1 MSWALESQ
9 RKNYGKALVEL
20 GKRRKDVVVLDADLS
35 GSTRTVEFKTAYPD
49 RFFNCGIAEQNMMGT
64 AAGLAVC
71 GMTVFASTFAVFAT
85 GRAYD
90 QIRQSI
96 AYPNLNVKVVA
107 SHAGITVG
115 GDGASHQTMEDIA
128 LMNAIPNMTVIVPA
142 DGPETYNA
150 VLAAAE
156 HRGPVY
162 IRMGRSEVPVITPR
176 EAAFK
181 IGKATTLREGSDVA
195 LVGVGQMVAPC
206 LLAADALKAKGINAR
221 VINLSTIKPLDVGT
235 LERAAREC
243 GCVVT
248 AEEHNIVS
256 GVGTLVAAVLA
267 ERHPTPM
274 ERVAMQDVFGQ
285 SGESDELMKEYGL
298 SEKEVI
304 AAAIRVMERKK

>member
-1 MSWALESQ
+1 MSWTMESQ

-35 GSTRTVEFKTAYPD
+35 GSTRTVEFKAAYPD

-64 AAGLAVC
+64 AAGLAVG

-90 QIRQSI
+90 QVRQSI
-96 AYPNLNVKVVA
+96 AYPDLNVKIVA

-128 LMNAIPNMTVIVPA
+128 LMNTIPNMTVIVPA

-150 VLAAAE
+150 VLAVAE
-156 HRGPVY
+156 HRGPAYV
-162 IRMGRSEVPVITPR
+162 RMGRSEVPIITSR
-176 EAAFK
+176 DTEFK
-181 IGKATTLREGSDVA
+181 IGKASILRDGSDVA

-235 LERAAREC
+235 LEKSARDC

-256 GVGTLVAAVLA
+256 GVGTLVAAALA
-267 ERHPTPM
+267 ERYPTPM

-285 SGESDELMKEYGL
+285 SGESDELMREYGL

-304 AAAIRVMERKK
+304 AAAIKVTERKK

>member
-1 MSWALESQ
+1 
-9 RKNYGKALVEL
+9 
-20 GKRRKDVVVLDADLS
+20 
-35 GSTRTVEFKTAYPD
+35 
-49 RFFNCGIAEQNMMGT
+49 
-64 AAGLAVC
+64 
-71 GMTVFASTFAVFAT
+71 
-85 GRAYD
+85 
-90 QIRQSI
+90 
-96 AYPNLNVKVVA
+96 
-107 SHAGITVG
+107 
-115 GDGASHQTMEDIA
+115 MEDIA